1 MLFEQK
7 DFWSALMSLVSAKVC
22 RAVGGLSLPVTRH
35 AHMLQAGG
43 GSALF
48 LPAYLGYFITESVKG
63 DRTEFSES
71 ENIRDPGELRAESNE
86 LRATCFVG
94 DSNDSTR

>member
-1 MLFEQK
+1 MLFEKK

-22 RAVGGLSLPVTRH
+22 RAVAGLSLPVLRY
-35 AHMLQAGG
+35 AYMLQAGG

-48 LPAYLGYFITESVKG
+48 LPASLGYLITESVKG
-63 DRTEFSES
+63 DGDKFFEYGK
-71 ENIRDPGELRAESNE
+71 NRDSGKLRAESNE

-94 DSNDSTR
+94 DSNDYTR